1 MADSEEQTGS
11 ASDSILAG
19 DVVNGEL
26 AFSLQVK
33 ESGPGPLSFLLSG
46 FLLAI

>member
-11 ASDSILAG
+11 ASNAILAG

-26 AFSLQVK
+26 AVSLQVK
-33 ESGPGPLSFLLSG
+33 ESEPKPLSFLRSV